1 MLNRRVL
8 RVKAMQSLY
17 SYFLLKSS
25 LCDLI
30 EKELVA
36 KYALNPSLHDFA
48 DRGLFETKQNL
59 IKTCFRNKFTD
70 EPLQVLGALGKE
82 ELQEV
87 ENSYLNYQK
96 LMNAE
101 IKSIK
106 NTMMSERSRLQK
118 SYLKILLLP
127 ISLAYGDKQDLGRI
141 KSSSVESSPSGNLSQ
156 NRFILNLKEDPN
168 LCELAK
174 KREVDWEA
182 ESSVV
187 IQWYKDVLSVDEF
200 IINYQR
206 LKDPSQEQEFECV
219 QYLYKKII
227 FKSEIIGDYFDQHD
241 LRWSENKSI
250 IRSMVLKT
258 LKNFHIENPLELQP
272 LSYNEDDDFKYV
284 DLLFS
289 KTISREYEL
298 ETIISKRVKNWDIS
312 RMALTDLVILKM
324 ALAEMMTFPSIPIK
338 VTINEYIEISKNYST
353 PRSKQFVN
361 GILDVLANEL
371 SSEGI
376 IKKSGRGLIDNK

>member
-25 LCDLI
+25 LRDLI
-30 EKELVA
+30 EEELVA
-36 KYALNPSLHDFA
+36 KYALNPALHDFA
-48 DRGLFETKQNL
+48 DRQLFETKQNL
-59 IKTCFRNKFTD
+59 IKTYYRNKFTD
-70 EPLQVLGALGKE
+70 APIQVLGELGKE

-87 ENSYLNYQK
+87 EKSYLNYEK
-96 LMNAE
+96 LMNSE
-101 IKSIK
+101 VKSIK
-106 NTMMSERSRLQK
+106 NTMMSERVKLQK
-118 SYLKILLLP
+118 VYLKILLLP
-127 ISLAYGDKQDLGRI
+127 VSLAFWNKEDLGRI
-141 KSSSVESSPSGNLSQ
+141 KNSPVESSSSGNLSQ
-156 NRFILNLKEDPN
+156 NEFILKLKEDSS

-174 KREVDWEA
+174 KSNVDWEA
-182 ESSVV
+182 ESSTV
-187 IQWYKDVLSVDEF
+187 IQWYKDIVRVDQY
-200 IINYQR
+200 INNYQV
-206 LKDPSQEQEFECV
+206 LKVPSQEQQFECI

-227 FKSEIIGDYFDQHD
+227 FKSEIIGAYFEKHD
-241 LRWSENKSI
+241 LRWNENKRI

-258 LKNFHIENPLELQP
+258 FKNFHIENPLELQP

-289 KTISREYEL
+289 ETTSREYEL
-298 ETIISKRVKNWDIS
+298 EKIISKRVKNWDTS
-312 RMALTDLVILKM
+312 RMAMTDLVILKM
-324 ALAEMMTFPSIPIK
+324 ALVEMMTFPSIPIK

-376 IKKSGRGLIDNK
+376 IKKSGRGLLDNK

>member
-17 SYFLLKSS
+17 SYFLLRSS
-25 LCDLI
+25 LRDLI
-30 EKELVA
+30 EEELVA
-36 KYALNPSLHDFA
+36 KYSLDPALHDFA
-48 DRGLFETKQNL
+48 DRKLFETKQNL
-59 IKTCFRNKFTD
+59 IKIYFRNKFTD
-70 EPLQVLGALGKE
+70 GPIKALGALGNK

-87 ENSYLNYQK
+87 ENSYLNYEK

-101 IKSIK
+101 VKSIK
-106 NTMMSERSRLQK
+106 NTMMSERAKLQEA
-118 SYLKILLLP
+118 YLKILLLP
-127 ISLAYGDKQDLGRI
+127 VSFAFWNKQDLGRI
-141 KSSSVESSPSGNLSQ
+141 KSSPLESSSSGNLSQ
-156 NRFILNLKEDPN
+156 NRFILKLKEDPT

-174 KREVDWEA
+174 KREVDWET
-182 ESSVV
+182 ESSTV
-187 IQWYKDVLSVDEF
+187 IQWYKDVVSVDQY
-200 IINYQR
+200 IINYQV
-206 LKDPSQEQEFECV
+206 LEVPSQEQQFECV

-227 FKSEIIGDYFDQHD
+227 FKSEIIGAYFDKHD
-241 LRWSENKSI
+241 LRWNENKPI

-258 LKNFHIENPLELQP
+258 LKNFHTENLLELQP
-272 LSYNEDDDFKYV
+272 LSYSEDDDFKYV

-289 KTISREYEL
+289 ETMSREYEL
-298 ETIISKRVKNWDIS
+298 ETIISKRVKNWDTS
-312 RMALTDLVILKM
+312 RMAMTDLVILKM

-376 IKKSGRGLIDNK
+376 IKKSGRGLLDNK

>member
-25 LCDLI
+25 LRDLI
-30 EKELVA
+30 EEELVA
-36 KYALNPSLHDFA
+36 KYALNPALHDFA
-48 DRGLFETKQNL
+48 DRKLFETKQNL
-59 IKTCFRNKFTD
+59 IKTYFRNKFTNA
-70 EPLQVLGALGKE
+70 PIQVLGELGKE

-87 ENSYLNYQK
+87 EESYVNYEK
-96 LMNAE
+96 MMNAE
-101 IKSIK
+101 VKSIK
-106 NTMMSERSRLQK
+106 NTMMSERVKLQK
-118 SYLKILLLP
+118 VYLKILLLP
-127 ISLAYGDKQDLGRI
+127 VSLAFWNKQDLVRI
-141 KSSSVESSPSGNLSQ
+141 KNSPVESSSSGNLSQ
-156 NRFILNLKEDPN
+156 NKFILKLREDSA
-168 LCELAK
+168 LCQSAK
-174 KREVDWEA
+174 KSGVDWEG
-182 ESSVV
+182 ERSTV
-187 IQWYKDVLSVDEF
+187 IQWYKDIVRVDQYMK
-200 IINYQR
+200 NYQV
-206 LKDPSQEQEFECV
+206 LKVPSQEQQFECI

-227 FKSEIIGDYFDQHD
+227 FKNEIIGAYFEKHD
-241 LRWSENKSI
+241 LRWNENKPI

-272 LSYNEDDDFKYV
+272 LSYNEDEDFKYV

-289 KTISREYEL
+289 ETTSREYEL
-298 ETIISKRVKNWDIS
+298 ENIISKRVKNWDTS
-312 RMALTDLVILKM
+312 RMAMTDLVILKM
-324 ALAEMMTFPSIPIK
+324 ALVEMMTFPSIPIK

-376 IKKSGRGLIDNK
+376 IKKSGRGLLDNK

>member
-1 MLNRRVL
+1 M

-25 LCDLI
+25 LRDLI
-30 EKELVA
+30 EEELVA
-36 KYALNPSLHDFA
+36 KYALNPALHDFA
-48 DRGLFETKQNL
+48 DRKLFETKQNL
-59 IKTCFRNKFTD
+59 IKTYFRNKFTD
-70 EPLQVLGALGKE
+70 APIQVLGELGKE

-87 ENSYLNYQK
+87 EESYVNYEK
-96 LMNAE
+96 MMNAE
-101 IKSIK
+101 VKSIK
-106 NTMMSERSRLQK
+106 NTMMSERVKLQK
-118 SYLKILLLP
+118 VYLKILLLP
-127 ISLAYGDKQDLGRI
+127 VSLAFRNKQDLVRI
-141 KSSSVESSPSGNLSQ
+141 KNSPVESSSSGNLSQ
-156 NRFILNLKEDPN
+156 NRFILKLKEDSA

-174 KREVDWEA
+174 KSNVDWEA
-182 ESSVV
+182 ESSTV
-187 IQWYKDVLSVDEF
+187 IQWYKDIVRVDQY
-200 IINYQR
+200 INNYQV
-206 LKDPSQEQEFECV
+206 LKVPSQEQQFECI

-227 FKSEIIGDYFDQHD
+227 FKSEIIGAYFEKHD
-241 LRWSENKSI
+241 LRWNENKPI

-258 LKNFHIENPLELQP
+258 LKNFHIENSLELQP

-289 KTISREYEL
+289 ETTSREYEL
-298 ETIISKRVKNWDIS
+298 EKIISKRVKNWDTS
-312 RMALTDLVILKM
+312 RMAMTDLVILKM
-324 ALAEMMTFPSIPIK
+324 ALVEMMTFPSIPIK

-376 IKKSGRGLIDNK
+376 IKKSGRGLLDNK

>member
-25 LCDLI
+25 LRDLI
-30 EKELVA
+30 EEELVA
-36 KYALNPSLHDFA
+36 KYALDPAMHDFA
-48 DRGLFETKQNL
+48 DRKLFETKQNL
-59 IKTCFRNKFTD
+59 IKIHFRNKFTD
-70 EPLQVLGALGKE
+70 GPIKALGALGNE

-87 ENSYLNYQK
+87 ENSYLDYEK

-101 IKSIK
+101 VKSIK
-106 NTMMSERSRLQK
+106 NTMMSERAKLQEA
-118 SYLKILLLP
+118 YLKILLLP
-127 ISLAYGDKQDLGRI
+127 VSLAFWNKQDLGRI
-141 KSSSVESSPSGNLSQ
+141 KSSPFESSSSGNLSQ
-156 NRFILNLKEDPN
+156 NRFILKLKGDPT

-174 KREVDWEA
+174 KREVDWET
-182 ESSVV
+182 ESSTV
-187 IQWYKDVLSVDEF
+187 IQWYKDVVSVDQY
-200 IINYQR
+200 IINYQV
-206 LKDPSQEQEFECV
+206 LEVPSQEQQFECV

-227 FKSEIIGDYFDQHD
+227 FKSEIIGAYFDKHD
-241 LRWSENKSI
+241 LRWNENKPI

-258 LKNFHIENPLELQP
+258 LKNFHTENLLELQP
-272 LSYNEDDDFKYV
+272 LSYSEDDDFKYV

-289 KTISREYEL
+289 ETMSREYEL
-298 ETIISKRVKNWDIS
+298 ETIISKRVKNWDTS
-312 RMALTDLVILKM
+312 RMAMTDLVILKM

-376 IKKSGRGLIDNK
+376 IKKSGRGLLDNK